1 MNSYLNSGVIL
12 VYKVILN
19 ELDGQSAFPYTTSP
33 DNYQLVFCH
42 SGWKRE
48 KVNGEKVKTEKCN
61 LIGFN
66 QEQLGKNTTFADT
79 SFSL

>member
-19 ELDGQSAFPYTTSP
+19 ELDGQCTFPNATST

-48 KVNGEKVKTEKCN
+48 KVNGKGVTNRKETTTTKKYSDWIYSGATWEKPN
-61 LIGFN
+61 L
-66 QEQLGKNTTFADT
+66 
-79 SFSL
+79 